1 MTTQPLGTRR
11 RLMSRFN
18 PALKFSAS
26 VLGVLL
32 LLGVKTLTSDPTPL
46 GPAVNLVA
54 SDQGSVTGPL
64 INTRYGPVQVQ
75 VTVKG
80 GAVTDVQAVQL
91 PSGGQSGQIADY
103 SGPILRRE
111 ALAAQGGGIDSVS
124 GATYTSQGY
133 SESLQGALDQIAAGQ
148 SPTPAGQST
157 LASASA

>member
-1 MTTQPLGTRR
+1 MTTHPLRGRGR
-11 RLMSRFN
+11 FLRRFN
-18 PALKFSAS
+18 PAFKVSAS

-32 LLGVKTLTSDPTPL
+32 LLGVKTLTSDPTTL

-64 INTRYGPVQVQ
+64 INTRYGPVQVK
-75 VTVKG
+75 VTVKA

-91 PSGGQSGQIADY
+91 PTGGKSGQIADY
-103 SGPILRRE
+103 SAPVLRRE
-111 ALAAQGGGIDSVS
+111 ALATQGGGIDAVS

-148 SPTPAGQST
+148 SPTPAGRAAA
-157 LASASA
+157 ASAQG